1 MKKIVLLRH
10 GESAWNKENRFTGWT
25 DVDLTEKGVAEAEKA
40 GVTLREYGFNFDKAY
55 TSYLKRAVKTLNCVL
70 DKMNLDWI
78 PVEKSWRLNEKHYGD
93 LQGLNKAETAEK
105 YGEKQVLIWRRS
117 YDIAP
122 NPLSESDLRNPRF
135 DFRYHEVPDAELP
148 RTESLEDAVERVVPY
163 WENCILASLDRYDQV
178 LVAAHGN
185 SLRAIV
191 KILKGISDE
200 DIVNLNLPT
209 GIPYVFEFDD
219 ALRLRRDYFLGDE
232 EEIRRMMEQVAG
244 QAG

>member
-1 MKKIVLLRH
+1 MKRIVLLRH
-10 GESAWNKENRFTGWT
+10 GESVWNKENRFTGWT
-25 DVDLTEKGVAEAEKA
+25 DVDLTENGVEEAKRA
-40 GVTLREYGFNFDKAY
+40 GRMMSEAGLSFGMAF
-55 TSYLKRAVKTLNCVL
+55 TSYLKRAVKTLNYAL
-70 DKMNLDWI
+70 DMMNLDWI
-78 PVEKSWRLNEKHYGD
+78 PVEKSWQLNEKHYGI
-93 LQGLNKAETAEK
+93 LQGLNKKETARK
-105 YGEKQVLIWRRS
+105 YGSEQVFLWRRS
-117 YDIAP
+117 YDVAP
-122 NPLSESDLRNPRF
+122 DP
-135 DFRYHEVPDAELP
+135 
-148 RTESLEDAVERVVPY
+148 
-163 WENCILASLDRYDQV
+163 V

>member
-1 MKKIVLLRH
+1 M
-10 GESAWNKENRFTGWT
+10 
-25 DVDLTEKGVAEAEKA
+25 
-40 GVTLREYGFNFDKAY
+40 
-55 TSYLKRAVKTLNCVL
+55 
-70 DKMNLDWI
+70 
-78 PVEKSWRLNEKHYGD
+78 
-93 LQGLNKAETAEK
+93 
-105 YGEKQVLIWRRS
+105 
-117 YDIAP
+117 
-122 NPLSESDLRNPRF
+122 
-135 DFRYHEVPDAELP
+135 
-148 RTESLEDAVERVVPY
+148 
-163 WENCILASLDRYDQV
+163 
-178 LVAAHGN
+178 AAHGN